1 MPEFSAEFWAATVV
15 AVVLALITLLIG
27 LGVTLAIDANTRGE
41 FRFVVGCFIF
51 SAFMIASTIGLWDVT
66 TQATMSKRI
75 LISALLFAIVGVL
88 LVETVRWT
96 YGRHQHAVMMTKSKM
111 EPANTESHEAADSRA
126 STPVKNID
134 ESKPSSPPPIRPPA
148 KPSHHPPKVKQWAV
162 TTMIP
167 FEKTENGGGVPV
179 EDLNAISRDPLS
191 KTYSDIRDV
200 ARLRAKIDNNLNPIP
215 ATDDEA
221 VDKTNEALRYCL
233 LRWIAEIQDPVTL
246 FIQTRSRR

>member
-41 FRFVVGCFIF
+41 FQFVVGCFIF

-96 YGRHQHAVMMTKSKM
+96 YGEHEHAVMMTKSKM
-111 EPANTESHEAADSRA
+111 EPANTKSHEAADSRA
-126 STPVKNID
+126 STPV
-134 ESKPSSPPPIRPPA
+134 
-148 KPSHHPPKVKQWAV
+148 
-162 TTMIP
+162 
-167 FEKTENGGGVPV
+167 TE
-179 EDLNAISRDPLS
+179 
-191 KTYSDIRDV
+191 T
-200 ARLRAKIDNNLNPIP
+200 
-215 ATDDEA
+215 
-221 VDKTNEALRYCL
+221 
-233 LRWIAEIQDPVTL
+233 
-246 FIQTRSRR
+246 